1 MMQRKLMM
9 PEKRQRKLRKRLKK
23 LRKRRRQTRSN
34 LPHVVLLKK
43 EIDEK
48 AAAFSGSF
56 PCF

>member
-1 MMQRKLMM
+1 MSEKT
-9 PEKRQRKLRKRLKK
+9 EKRDLDLESRSSELD
-23 LRKRRRQTRSN
+23 RQ
-34 LPHVVLLKK
+34 LK

>member
-1 MMQRKLMM
+1 M
-9 PEKRQRKLRKRLKK
+9 PEKRQRKLRKRLKKLRKRLKK

>member
-1 MMQRKLMM
+1 M
-9 PEKRQRKLRKRLKK
+9 PGKRQRKLRKRLKK